1 MLEEKI
7 SETTSAVAELAR
19 RYAEGEIV
27 RADFISAVEKTAKK
41 REQKAFYLGIGVSVL
56 LLILLIGFIKIF
68 PGMIAWK
75 Y

>member
-1 MLEEKI
+1 
-7 SETTSAVAELAR
+7 
-19 RYAEGEIV
+19 
-27 RADFISAVEKTAKK
+27 VEKTAKK